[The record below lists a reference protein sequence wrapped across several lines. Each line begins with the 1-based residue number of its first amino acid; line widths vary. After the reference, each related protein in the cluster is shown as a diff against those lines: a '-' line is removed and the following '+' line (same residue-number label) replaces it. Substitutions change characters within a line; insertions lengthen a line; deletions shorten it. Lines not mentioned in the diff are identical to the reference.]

1 MANVLV
7 NVAKNSLMI
16 FFITMFIL
24 LESTRFKQKSERAFG
39 PKNKLTT
46 AMVEIASEIK
56 RYMLFKSLISLL
68 TGFLVY
74 ISLKVAG
81 VDFPLVWGIL
91 AFILNFIPSIGSIMA
106 SIPPVALALIQF
118 SDPIQGVVMVGLI
131 LGVIQVSIG
140 NFLDP
145 KIMGDSLNISP
156 LIIFLS
162 MVFWGWLWGPMGML
176 IAVPLAVCIKVTA
189 GQIDKL
195 KSLAIMMEAK

>member
-1 MANVLV
+1 
-7 NVAKNSLMI
+7 
-16 FFITMFIL
+16 
-24 LESTRFKQKSERAFG
+24 
-39 PKNKLTT
+39 
-46 AMVEIASEIK
+46 
-56 RYMLFKSLISLL
+56 
-68 TGFLVY
+68 
-74 ISLKVAG
+74 
-81 VDFPLVWGIL
+81 
-91 AFILNFIPSIGSIMA
+91 
-106 SIPPVALALIQF
+106 
-118 SDPIQGVVMVGLI
+118 MVGLI